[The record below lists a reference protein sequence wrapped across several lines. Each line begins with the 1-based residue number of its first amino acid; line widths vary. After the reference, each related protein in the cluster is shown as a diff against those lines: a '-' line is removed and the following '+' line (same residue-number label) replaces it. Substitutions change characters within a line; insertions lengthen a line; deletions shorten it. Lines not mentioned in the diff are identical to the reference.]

1 MLVLTI
7 KNDGS
12 IRIGDQKIRISVSPN
27 DQDNAEFWLWFD
39 DQEDQATIERSNARR
54 DTR

>member
-27 DQDNAEFWLWFD
+27 DQDNAEFWPWFD
-39 DQEDQATIERSNARR
+39 DQDAQKKIEDANSR
-54 DTR
+54 D